1 MFKQILLPLDFEYL
15 ALYPKVVEAALKL
28 CHPQGQI
35 HLLYVNSARI
45 HHAAA
50 PLYSS
55 ELIDKLN
62 KVVEEQL
69 GDFMQANI
77 PSEHQGQIRIKHG
90 VVYDTILAQAKKR
103 QIELIVMPASRPG
116 AKTYLLGSNASK
128 VVRHADCAVLV
139 IR

>member
-1 MFKQILLPLDFEYL
+1 MFKQILLPLDFEHQE
-15 ALYPKVVEAALKL
+15 LYPQVVAAALRL

-50 PLYSS
+50 PLYSN
-55 ELIDKLN
+55 ELIDNLN
-62 KVVEEQL
+62 RVVEQQL

-77 PSEHQGQIRIKHG
+77 PAEHQGKIRIKHG
-90 VVYDTILAQAKKR
+90 VVYDTILAQARKHD
-103 QIELIVMPASRPG
+103 IELIVMPASRPG

-128 VVRHADCAVLV
+128 VVRHADCTVLV

>member
-1 MFKQILLPLDFEYL
+1 MFKQILLPLDFEHQE
-15 ALYPKVVEAALKL
+15 LYPQVVESALQL

-50 PLYSS
+50 PLMSN
-55 ELIDKLN
+55 ELIGSMDKTM
-62 KVVEEQL
+62 EQQL
-69 GDFMQANI
+69 ADFMARHI
-77 PSEHQGQIRIKHG
+77 PVALQGQIWIKHG
-90 VVYDTILAQAKKR
+90 VVYDTILARARKHR
-103 QIELIVMPASRPG
+103 TDLIVMPASRPG
-116 AKTYLLGSNASK
+116 AGTYLLGSNASR